1 MDNFRKLFEA
11 DQKKFTNGIKAIS
24 KKCKKGVVSLSDEE
38 GILKGFSKDPK
49 EFKSEVATIK
59 KTFDN
64 EFGEYFRNLKAF
76 KSHMED
82 EFEEMLSYGG
92 EW

>member
-64 EFGEYFRNLKAF
+64 EFGSYMDKFYFSDKEQKQGYLVII
-76 KSHMED
+76 D
-82 EFEEMLSYGG
+82 EN
-92 EW
+92 